1 MPAVPSPQEITNLYE
16 NTRVALNAD
25 SPDLD
30 AIKSRLSQLKVAL
43 VQTAIQDAH
52 VAQNASFQSL
62 KRSILEMG
70 AEFSIKTGDI
80 SAFERYMAQLEVFY
94 FDSQFGLEESKVM
107 YPLIGLNLLR
117 MLSENLI
124 ADFHTTLERIG
135 LDQLQSNQFIV
146 HPVKLEQALMEG
158 SYKKV
163 WQARAEVPTPE
174 YMFFMD
180 ILMSTIRNEVASCVE
195 KSYSSLPFADAK
207 SVLFFTS
214 MDELLRFAQEH
225 QWTVSPSEKRITF
238 PLTTENTRLFQGEN
252 IMKQTL
258 SYARELERIV

>member
-1 MPAVPSPQEITNLYE
+1 MSASPSAAEIAKLYAS
-16 NTRVALNAD
+16 TRAALNGT

-30 AIKSRLSQLKVAL
+30 AIRASLSQLKVGL
-43 VQTAIQDAH
+43 VHFAMHNAQASLDAAYQ
-52 VAQNASFQSL
+52 AQ
-62 KRSILEMG
+62 KRSTLEMG

-80 SAFERYMAQLEVFY
+80 PAFERYMAQLEEYY
-94 FDSQFGLEESKVM
+94 FDSRYDLPESNVK

-117 MLSENLI
+117 MLSENMI

-163 WQARAEVPTPE
+163 WQARSEVPTPE
-174 YMFFMD
+174 YLFFMD

-195 KSYSSLPFADAK
+195 KSYNGLPFADAK
-207 SVLFFTS
+207 SVLFFDT
-214 MDELLRFAQEH
+214 MDELLGFAKEH
-225 QWTVSPSEKRITF
+225 GWTVNPSEKRITF
-238 PLTTENTRLFQGEN
+238 PSSDENTRSFQSET
-252 IMKQTL
+252 IMAQTL

>member
-1 MPAVPSPQEITNLYE
+1 MTGAPSAQEISNLYSR
-16 NTRVALNAD
+16 TRAELD
-25 SPDLD
+25 SPKPNHG
-30 AIKSRLSQLKVAL
+30 AVKSQLSQLKVGL
-43 VQTAIQDAH
+43 VKTAMHNPQVERDL
-52 VAQNASFQSL
+52 SFQL
-62 KRSILEMG
+62 TKRNILEMG

-80 SAFERYMAQLEVFY
+80 PAFERYLAQLETY
-94 FDSQFGLEESKVM
+94 YYDSKHGLAESTVM

-124 ADFHTTLERIG
+124 ADFHTTLERID
-135 LDQLQSNQFIV
+135 LAQLQSNPYIV

-174 YMFFMD
+174 YLFFMD
-180 ILMSTIRNEVASCVE
+180 ILMATIRNEVASCVE
-195 KSYSSLPFADAK
+195 KSYSGLPFDDAK

-225 QWTVSPSEKRITF
+225 NWVVSPSEKRITF
-238 PLTTENTRLFQGEN
+238 PSTTENSRMFQGES

-258 SYARELERIV
+258 TYAQELERIV